1 ASGVLPQPRATT
13 NTGGKSITTFTGKS
27 RRGWWLTAAVVAIA
41 GGGAFAV
48 WKVKGNGT
56 DVVVPAAKD
65 AGVAEQFGVMEI
77 DPKPNGAKGT
87 ITGVDGI
94 AHAFGPTPVRQKVS
108 ANTKLHVHIELP
120 GYQTIDDDRTVPAG
134 ETMVIA
140 PHMIKARASLHV
152 TTTPPGAQV
161 SLEHRV
167 LGDTPLVRD
176 DLDEVKNA
184 DLVIAKAGFDP
195 IREKVDLVVGHPI
208 DVTETLKV
216 TQHFGTIT
224 LNFTSGW
231 GDITFKGAKVGTNS
245 RISTI
250 RLPVGK
256 QTLHIRNPPSG
267 KQWDVTCNVEEGKTN
282 RCTTALP

>member
-1 ASGVLPQPRATT
+1 MLISPR
-13 NTGGKSITTFTGKS
+13 
-27 RRGWWLTAAVVAIA
+27 
-41 GGGAFAV
+41 
-48 WKVKGNGT
+48 
-56 DVVVPAAKD
+56 
-65 AGVAEQFGVMEI
+65 
-77 DPKPNGAKGT
+77 
-87 ITGVDGI
+87 
-94 AHAFGPTPVRQKVS
+94 
-108 ANTKLHVHIELP
+108 
-120 GYQTIDDDRTVPAG
+120 
-134 ETMVIA
+134 
-140 PHMIKARASLHV
+140 MIKARAGLHV

-167 LGDTPLVRD
+167 LGETPLVRD
-176 DLDEVKNA
+176 DLDEVSNA

-195 IREKVDLVVGHPI
+195 IREKIDLVVGHPLE
-208 DVTETLKV
+208 VTETLKV

-267 KQWDVTCNVEEGKTN
+267 KQWDVTCNVEEAKTL